1 MMNSMEGEIA
11 KCIRCDGTSAE
22 VGQAIAHV
30 IALMERRHALEL
42 LDEIKTLDSTFEEYG
57 MDELSEVV
65 AELEAA
71 EEGDDDED
79 E

>member
-1 MMNSMEGEIA
+1 
-11 KCIRCDGTSAE
+11 
-22 VGQAIAHV
+22 
-30 IALMERRHALEL
+30 MERRHALEL
-42 LDEIKTLDSTFEEYG
+42 LDEIKPLDSTFEEYG